1 MVSVEGLKQKIFVF
15 THFSNLIMLNTLN
28 IMIKAHLFLKLI
40 SETGFDA
47 FFEICGPFQVIPSKA
62 DDTKVLHTRKFPLQ
76 SHKKKR

>member
-1 MVSVEGLKQKIFVF
+1 MVSVEGLKQKISVF

-47 FFEICGPFQVIPSKA
+47 FF
-62 DDTKVLHTRKFPLQ
+62 
-76 SHKKKR
+76 